1 MKATHFITF
10 TIAYLIC
17 LKVMKKIE
25 PDNCVANRIL
35 KNKK

>member
-25 PDNCVANRIL
+25 PDNWFFKWYATII
-35 KNKK
+35 